1 MGRIIPPSR
10 ELIHIRTMRVL
21 TTEAFSVLVSHW
33 RPYWLKVRNTEAN
46 LKERHE
52 KGVKSA
58 QISSLQGLS
67 EREAI
72 PGLLQEQGMV
82 WAPLALVGAEV
93 GDALLK
99 AQSLSLSIS
108 AQAIVDR
115 AIISSQK
122 QRIRKEK
129 SVDQVPDLNP
139 GLGNGRIGWVTT
151 RRIVDCRKLSMPR
164 TRFSS
169 IVLEVWR
176 NLGRSLSQQ
185 LWKNLYSKSEPW
197 SVAD

>member
-1 MGRIIPPSR
+1 M
-10 ELIHIRTMRVL
+10 
-21 TTEAFSVLVSHW
+21 
-33 RPYWLKVRNTEAN
+33 RNTEAN

-139 GLGNGRIGWVTT
+139 GLGNGRIG
-151 RRIVDCRKLSMPR
+151 
-164 TRFSS
+164 
-169 IVLEVWR
+169 
-176 NLGRSLSQQ
+176 
-185 LWKNLYSKSEPW
+185 
-197 SVAD
+197 